1 MITLTQRQTQENK
14 INKLID
20 LVLELEKKDKLT
32 TVRFS
37 KLIIL
42 LTNKLTELL
51 SIEIDEEFEFIEM
64 DRIGKQNAIED
75 MEEKEVKTIVLFKDK
90 FRLKKYMENINFT
103 KKNNEKLIED
113 IKENFKNGIHKKIY
127 FNLDIFYTIYK
138 DGYLS
143 INSISNKSCVEIP
156 NFLKTYNTLNEMK

>member
-75 MEEKEVKTIVLFKDK
+75 MEEKEEKKETKITKEILSQYSLDGDFLKMNNSFDGAYSIIKLLKDNNSKVKVYFLDGTLCGSH
-90 FRLKKYMENINFT
+90 INTLDFMN
-103 KKNNEKLIED
+103 KRWKD
-113 IKENFKNGIHKKIY
+113 IKEH
-127 FNLDIFYTIYK
+127 L
-138 DGYLS
+138 
-143 INSISNKSCVEIP
+143 IS
-156 NFLKTYNTLNEMK
+156 LNEMK